1 MDGHRRHRAV
11 YGVIRPL
18 LPLFTRLRFDY
29 RTAPAPIPA
38 GPVLVLANHTTDFDP
53 FFLAAGFHRH
63 MYFVA
68 SEHIFRWGFRSRLI
82 EWLAG
87 PIPRSKGTNDTLTV
101 KTILRR
107 LKAGANVC
115 IFAEGDRSFNGET
128 GPINGAIGKLVRQ
141 SGAGLVTYRISGGYF
156 TQPRWGH
163 TLRRGPMAGVPA
175 GYYSPEVLAGWSDEE
190 INRQIREDL
199 YVNAYDDPAVPVAP
213 YRGRSLAEHLEIVLY
228 LCPACGGFATLA
240 SREDHL
246 SCSCGLSLRYTPEGR
261 FAGAGDTEPPFAT
274 ILDWDRWQKGS
285 LAEVLDHHGGS
296 ATESPI
302 VEDRDQLLFRIR
314 KRAGADLVG
323 EGTFSLYAD
332 RFVFRY
338 GTGGELAFPFHSI
351 IGLAAHG
358 RMTLVIATGDGSYYE
373 LRSRRPRSA
382 TKYMESYRLLE
393 RTGGPARPPERRL

>member
-1 MDGHRRHRAV
+1 MDGQRRHRAV
-11 YGVIRPL
+11 YSLIRPF
-18 LPLFTRLRFDY
+18 LPPFLRFRFSY
-29 RTAPAPIPA
+29 RHTPASFPP

-53 FFLAAGFHRH
+53 FFLAAGFPRH

-68 SEHIFRWGFRSRLI
+68 SEHIFRWGFWSRLI

-87 PIPRSKGTNDTLTV
+87 PIPRSKGTNDTHTV

-156 TQPRWGH
+156 TQPRWSH

-190 INRQIREDL
+190 INSQIRKDL

-213 YRGRSLAEHLEIVLY
+213 YKGRALAEHLEIALY

-240 SREDHL
+240 SREDRL
-246 SCSCGLSLRYTPEGR
+246 VCNCGLSLRYTPEGR
-261 FAGAGDTEPPFAT
+261 FTGAGDSKPPFAT
-274 ILDWDRWQKGS
+274 ILDWDRWQRES
-285 LAEVLDHHGGS
+285 LGEALRLLDGS
-296 ATESPI
+296 AIEHSI
-302 VEDRDQLLFRIR
+302 VEDGEQILYQIQ
-314 KRAGADLVG
+314 KRTGADPLG
-323 EGTFSLYAD
+323 EGTFALYAD

-338 GTGGELAFPFHSI
+338 GAGGDVVFPFNSI

-358 RMTLVIATGDGSYYE
+358 RMTLVIATDDGNYYE
-373 LRSRRPRSA
+373 VRSRKPRSA
-382 TKYMESYRLLE
+382 TKYLEAHRLLK
-393 RTGGPARPPERRL
+393 RTGGPGRPPERRL